1 MWAIWASFG
10 FPAFC
15 ANAPL
20 VERHM
25 AAIAATRRIDMKSS
39 LARPTALPRL
49 LESTPAW
56 MRLGPIRFPVK
67 EFKSSGVFHPF
78 ATSKAGTGGALVS
91 RLALKLLHQKFNDGR
106 GENQTFTRKALLAK
120 LLRGP
125 RLSLCAERMLR
136 GGQCDCVSRGMQTR
150 LRRQEQPSRALRWCV
165 RDLNTYGGTHAG
177 FFNFQSSRSLPRIA
191 ASAMT
196 IIPTTHRLRATV
208 KNRKMNA
215 FLNFNQSQN
224 GNK

>member
-25 AAIAATRRIDMKSS
+25 AAVAATRRIDMKSS
-39 LARPTALPRL
+39 LPRPTALPRL

-67 EFKSSGVFHPF
+67 EFKSSGMFHPF

-125 RLSLCAERMLR
+125 RLSLVLNECFEEDSAIVYREACKLGCEGRNSQAAR
-136 GGQCDCVSRGMQTR
+136 CVG
-150 LRRQEQPSRALRWCV
+150 
-165 RDLNTYGGTHAG
+165 
-177 FFNFQSSRSLPRIA
+177 
-191 ASAMT
+191 ASG
-196 IIPTTHRLRATV
+196 I
-208 KNRKMNA
+208 
-215 FLNFNQSQN
+215 
-224 GNK
+224 

>member
-1 MWAIWASFG
+1 
-10 FPAFC
+10 
-15 ANAPL
+15 
-20 VERHM
+20 
-25 AAIAATRRIDMKSS
+25 
-39 LARPTALPRL
+39 
-49 LESTPAW
+49 

-177 FFNFQSSRSLPRIA
+177 FFNFQLILAGNQVHELVVAAAIARRRAPVGGRQVGYRNNSLRNRRAGSIRN
-191 ASAMT
+191 ASYN
-196 IIPTTHRLRATV
+196 RTV
-208 KNRKMNA
+208 KR
-215 FLNFNQSQN
+215 LC
-224 GNK
+224 GR